1 MALTAIVVVMF
12 WNWVCKSLFSF
23 YRIILAILCPFQVSV
38 NFRISLWISP
48 SGILTEVLLITQQWS
63 KDSNVRARTI
73 IPWEENAGV
82 NLQDLGLYNDFLDMT
97 LKVQA
102 INLKRQIDFIKIKN
116 FCASRISS
124 NEERTYRM
132 RKYLQTIYLMS
143 SGIQNNKKLSKDLSK
158 DFFKE
163 DREE

>member
-1 MALTAIVVVMF
+1 MTRNSI
-12 WNWVCKSLFSF
+12 WKTQSLQQMVLRQLDSHM
-23 YRIILAILCPFQVSV
+23 QK
-38 NFRISLWISP
+38 N
-48 SGILTEVLLITQQWS
+48 EVDFLSHMITQQWS

-73 IPWEENAGV
+73 IPWEDNAGV

-143 SGIQNNKKLSKDLSK
+143 SGIQNNKKLNQRT
-158 DFFKE
+158 FK
-163 DREE
+163 

>member
-1 MALTAIVVVMF
+1 MTRNSI
-12 WNWVCKSLFSF
+12 WKTQSLQQMVLRQLDSHM
-23 YRIILAILCPFQVSV
+23 QK
-38 NFRISLWISP
+38 N
-48 SGILTEVLLITQQWS
+48 EVDFLSHMITQQWS

-73 IPWEENAGV
+73 IPWEDNAGV

>member
-1 MALTAIVVVMF
+1 MDQDSSTVGQLQ
-12 WNWVCKSLFSF
+12 SLQQMVLRQLDSHM
-23 YRIILAILCPFQVSV
+23 QK
-38 NFRISLWISP
+38 N
-48 SGILTEVLLITQQWS
+48 EVDFLSHMITQQWS

>member
-1 MALTAIVVVMF
+1 MTRNSI
-12 WNWVCKSLFSF
+12 WKTQSLQQMVLRQLDSHM
-23 YRIILAILCPFQVSV
+23 QK
-38 NFRISLWISP
+38 N
-48 SGILTEVLLITQQWS
+48 EVDFLSHMITQQWS

-143 SGIQNNKKLSKDLSK
+143 SGIQNNKKLNQKT
-158 DFFKE
+158 FK
-163 DREE
+163 